1 MQEQL
6 GEANTT
12 LCGKEAE
19 CGKLA
24 EERDRLVT
32 QLAEQA
38 KALKAAQLEVKTKEA
53 DLLAEFELE
62 HSAWADKEAQMTA
75 CFSSIEDLVDGKPYF
90 LGFLFSAVSLCL

>member
-24 EERDRLVT
+24 EERDLLVA

-38 KALKAAQLEVKTKEA
+38 EALKAAQLK
-53 DLLAEFELE
+53 AE
-62 HSAWADKEAQMTA
+62 TT
-75 CFSSIEDLVDGKPYF
+75 
-90 LGFLFSAVSLCL
+90 